1 MITVVTLADERKT
14 LWALKSI
21 MATGTIVVYVCV
33 QRVCFHGTARTVQQL
48 IATYRPTVKVVQHTK
63 KELLF
68 VYSYSDNACLACGL
82 CYERTLRGRPGRV
95 F

>member
-48 IATYRPTVKVVQHTK
+48 IATYRPTVKVVHHTK
-63 KELLF
+63 RALV
-68 VYSYSDNACLACGL
+68 VYSYSDNACLACV
-82 CYERTLRGRPGRV
+82 CVMSER
-95 F
+95 